1 MEIKHD
7 QFIGIY
13 KNAISHEW
21 CDKVIDYFEKS
32 KDNHIERVSESPTRD
47 KAYGLWYRKDLIDEF
62 KDNLTS
68 VYKQYKYKYPW
79 APIIKGLFVTDYKIQ
94 KTLPTEGFHNYHIER
109 GGNRGEIF
117 RAVVYT
123 VYLNDVE
130 EGGET
135 EFLYQLKRIPPEKG
149 TICLFPADYTHPHRG
164 NTPYSNPKYIMTG
177 WLELQP
183 KELHVKNIPSEELFE
198 ITKFWK

>member
-1 MEIKHD
+1 MEVKHD

-21 CDKVIDYFEKS
+21 CDKVIDYFETFKYDYI
-32 KDNHIERVSESPTRD
+32 KRLSEIDTRD
-47 KAYGLWYRKDLIDEF
+47 KSCGLWYKKDLINEF

-79 APIIKGLFVTDYKIQ
+79 APAIESLFVTDYKIQ
-94 KTLPTEGFHNYHIER
+94 KTLPTEGFHNYHIEKVV
-109 GGNRGEIF
+109 NRDGIY
-117 RAVVYT
+117 RSVVYT
-123 VYLNDVE
+123 VYLNDVK

-135 EFLYQLKRIPPEKG
+135 EFLYQLKRISPKKG

-164 NTPYSNPKYIMTG
+164 NTPYSNSKYILTG

-183 KELHVKNIPSEELFE
+183 LPLDIKGISKEEIFE

>member
-13 KNAISHEW
+13 KNAVSHEW

-32 KDNHIERVSESPTRD
+32 KNDHINRVAEIFSRD
-47 KAYGLWYRKDLIDEF
+47 KACGLWYGKDLIDEF

-68 VYKQYKYKYPW
+68 VYEQYKYKYPW
-79 APIIKGLFVTDYKIQ
+79 APDIRSLFITDYKIQ
-94 KTLPTEGFHNYHIER
+94 KTLPTEGFHNYHTENNNNKSTIYR
-109 GGNRGEIF
+109 S
-117 RAVVYT
+117 AVYT
-123 VYLNDVE
+123 VYLNDVK

-135 EFLYQLKRIPPEKG
+135 EFLYQLKKIPPEKG
-149 TICLFPADYTHPHRG
+149 TICIFPAYYTHPHRG

-183 KELHVKNIPSEELFE
+183 APVQFNDISKEE
-198 ITKFWK
+198 ILKIMKFWK